1 MGMDKDRI
9 LLGWKEVAY
18 YLGCSVATA
27 ARREKDGLPVFRT
40 GGQLRAFEDD
50 IDNWLKGLRNTGAFD
65 KVPDLRVESMEGS
78 EDIQGAIATVLS
90 DKSSERIV
98 ILNLGKAKDEYE
110 KIELLLKNVEDKY
123 NVLVEEV
130 PEWVWEMN
138 PNGEFVFSNRRITEI
153 LGYLP
158 EDVKGY
164 TLQDFLVYKEDRFD
178 VEKTFLSV
186 VKDKQV
192 IRGYLC
198 RFTHRD
204 NTIRH
209 IESSWKPIF
218 DDNGL
223 LKGFSGISRDVSTRI
238 HLESDISKNRLY
250 LKSILEN
257 STAPIITADQNG
269 KIDNWNKQAETMF
282 EYKERDIKGKNILTI
297 TNISKDASDFDG
309 FLADIDDSGG
319 SLLLDK
325 LNIKKKDGTS
335 LSVSVLFSIVK
346 DEDNEPIGVTAIIKN
361 SDAHKES
368 AIIPD
373 TLIQTKRPNKEELS

>member
-9 LLGWKEVAY
+9 LLGWKEVAD

-50 IDNWLKGLRNTGAFD
+50 IDNWLKGLRNTGAFG
-65 KVPDLRVESMEGS
+65 KVPDLRVESMEES

-110 KIELLLKNVEDKY
+110 KIELLLKRVEDKY

-138 PNGEFVFSNRRITEI
+138 SNGEFVFSNRRITEI

-164 TLQDFLVYKEDRFD
+164 NLQDFLVYKEDRFD
-178 VEKTFLSV
+178 IEKTFLSV

-198 RFTHRD
+198 RFSHRD
-204 NTIRH
+204 NTIRY

-223 LKGFSGISRDVSTRI
+223 LKGFSGISRDVTDRLQ
-238 HLESDISKNRLY
+238 LEKDIYKNRLY
-250 LKSILEN
+250 LDSILEN
-257 STAPIITADQNG
+257 STDPIITADQNG
-269 KIDNWNKQAETMF
+269 KIDNWNEQAETMF
-282 EYKERDIKGKNILTI
+282 GYKEREIKGKNILTI
-297 TNISKDASDFDG
+297 TNISKNASDFDG
-309 FLADIDDSGG
+309 FLADIDDNGG

-325 LNIKKKDGTS
+325 LNINTKNGES
-335 LSVSVLFSIVK
+335 ISVSVLFSVVK
-346 DEDNEPIGVTAIIKN
+346 DEGDELIGITAILIN
-361 SDAHKES
+361 SNARKDK
-368 AIIPD
+368 AIVPD
-373 TLIQTKRPNKEELS
+373 TLIQTKRSNKEELS